1 MEYMKLNL
9 KQNGLDITLISD
21 DNPRKL
27 IYLNMPSFMNL
38 KEEKG
43 TGYLFISGNDYQKDF
58 SPGILPPIFK
68 GGRPF
73 ENGIDSYFHTF
84 LNLIKDI
91 ESTYHLTPET
101 RTLAGYSMAGLFSL
115 YVTSKTDLF
124 TDLVLGSP
132 SFWFPGFIDYIKTH
146 DFHFHKAYFS
156 IGRKESK
163 TKNPYLMKSLDAIL
177 EAQKILAD
185 KGKDI
190 HFVMEEGGHFTDI
203 EGRIRRGLT
212 WMTGK

>member
-9 KQNGLDITLISD
+9 KQYGLDITLMTK
-21 DNPRKL
+21 DNPKRL
-27 IYLNMPSFMNL
+27 IYLNMPPFMNL

-91 ESTYHLTPET
+91 ESTYHLNPET
-101 RTLAGYSMAGLFSL
+101 RTLAGYSMSGLFSL

-132 SFWFPGFIDYIKTH
+132 SFWFPGFIDYIRTN
-146 DFHFHKAYFS
+146 DFHFHKAYLS

-163 TKNPYLMKSLDAIL
+163 TSNPYLSKSMDCFL
-177 EAQKILAD
+177 EAEKILKS
-185 KGKDI
+185 KGKEI

-212 WMTGK
+212 WMAGK